1 MVSLY
6 LMCSKQTFVFD
17 VLRFQYIAH
26 NIWPLLPLPPE
37 MWGLEVCASCL
48 APIKVFINWPRFA
61 SITPSLGSWVLVAGY
76 NLACPLY
83 FSVDKYEWGYLSAS
97 SHLSSFSFCRYIL
110 IQTSL
115 LPRVLK
121 KGHRRDAQS
130 IWWNEIIE
138 VSLFSRPKCLSCS
151 GNGRDT
157 KEKDPGTQDQGVCS
171 CCPKKRCTL
180 Q

>member
-115 LPRVLK
+115 LPRPQ
-121 KGHRRDAQS
+121 G
-130 IWWNEIIE
+130 
-138 VSLFSRPKCLSCS
+138 
-151 GNGRDT
+151 T
-157 KEKDPGTQDQGVCS
+157 KERTQERCS
-171 CCPKKRCTL
+171 KHLMEWNHRGFTIFQTQVPQL
-180 Q
+180 QW